1 MNFGTALAIGSTL
14 IGIMGG
20 GSRDLPDSEFM
31 GSGSTDGTTSNAL
44 GFIRKGLG
52 VYNKMRTG
60 QQTGPQPFKTDVAFK
75 DTGKYYKRFGA
86 GSGTDVS
93 TPTFSGYRTL
103 NPDIKTAIVNLYNN
117 AQNQQMRQLL
127 AQYGGEVAPTLQ
139 QGRKTQTTEQA
150 SLRVIGV

>member
-44 GFIRKGLG
+44 GFIKKGLG
-52 VYNKMRTG
+52 AYHKMRTG

-75 DTGKYYKRFGA
+75 DTGK
-86 GSGTDVS
+86 
-93 TPTFSGYRTL
+93 
-103 NPDIKTAIVNLYNN
+103 
-117 AQNQQMRQLL
+117 
-127 AQYGGEVAPTLQ
+127 
-139 QGRKTQTTEQA
+139 
-150 SLRVIGV
+150 